1 MSSYFGLFKM
11 TFKGELQ
18 YRAKAL
24 SGVITQVFWGLMYI
38 YLYTAFMGGKIIEGF
53 SITQMISYVWI
64 SQAFFVLRFTDL
76 PKNCANEIENGNV
89 CYKFVR
95 PVDLYNQWYAEH
107 FGYKLSGTII
117 RCFPL
122 AVVAFLLPKSMRLM
136 LPTSIASFSLFIIAL
151 LIGAMITSSISMVA
165 VYLTFKTMSAK
176 GTATIINTVC
186 GVLGG
191 MYVPL
196 VFMPQS
202 LQNVLN
208 YLPFRFIMDLPARIY
223 VGNIP
228 PMEAIKFIVIA
239 VLWLIALIA
248 IGKLLMKQACKSTII
263 QGG

>member
-24 SGVITQVFWGLMYI
+24 SGIVTQLFWGLLYI
-38 YLYTAFMGGKIIEGF
+38 YLYTAFMGKKIIDGF
-53 SITQMISYVWI
+53 SISQMISYVWVG
-64 SQAFFVLRFTDL
+64 QAFFVLRFSDL
-76 PKNCANEIENGNV
+76 PKNCAKEIESGNV

-95 PVDLYNQWYAEH
+95 PVDLYNQWFAEH
-107 FGYKLSGTII
+107 FGYKLSATLI

-122 AVVAFLLPKSMRLM
+122 LVCAFLMPKSLRLM
-136 LPTSIASFSLFIIAL
+136 LPVSFASFGLFIVAL
-151 LIGAMITSSISMVA
+151 IIGAMMTSAISMIS
-165 VYLTFKTMSAK
+165 VYLTFKTLSAK
-176 GTATIINTVC
+176 GILTMVNAIC

-202 LQNVLN
+202 AQNVLN
-208 YLPFRFIMDLPARIY
+208 YLPFRFIFDLPARIY
-223 VGNIP
+223 IGNIP
-228 PMEAIKFIVIA
+228 PIEALK
-239 VLWLIALIA
+239 LIA
-248 IGKLLMKQACKSTII
+248 IAFAWLVALILIGRLLIKFAGKKTVI

>member
-1 MSSYFGLFKM
+1 MSSYLGLFKM

-38 YLYTAFMGGKIIEGF
+38 YLYTAFMGGKIIDGF
-53 SITQMISYVWI
+53 SIKQMISYVWVG
-64 SQAFFVLRFTDL
+64 QAFFVLRFSDL
-76 PKNCANEIENGNV
+76 PKNCAKEIENGNV

-107 FGYKLSGTII
+107 FGYKLSATII
-117 RCFPL
+117 RCIPL
-122 AVVAFLLPKSMRLM
+122 SIVAFLMPPSMRLM
-136 LPTSIASFSLFIIAL
+136 LPTSFTAFMLFVVAL
-151 LIGAMITSSISMVA
+151 LLGALITSSISMITVF
-165 VYLTFKTMSAK
+165 LTFKTLSAK
-176 GTATIINTVC
+176 GTLSITNTVC

-196 VFMPQS
+196 IFMPQS
-202 LQNVLN
+202 IQNVFN

-223 VGNIP
+223 IGNIP
-228 PMEAIKFIVIA
+228 PQEALRFI
-239 VLWLIALIA
+239 LIALIWLVA
-248 IGKLLMKQACKSTII
+248 LILIGKLLISKAGKNAVI

>member
-1 MSSYFGLFKM
+1 MSSYVGLFKM
-11 TFKGELQ
+11 SFKGELQ

-24 SGVITQVFWGLMYI
+24 SGVLTQVFWGLMYI

-53 SITQMISYVWI
+53 SISQMISYVWI
-64 SQAFFVLRFTDL
+64 GQAFFVLRFTDL
-76 PKNCANEIENGNV
+76 PKNCAKEIENGNV

-95 PVDLYNQWYAEH
+95 PVDLYNQWYTEH
-107 FGYKLSGTII
+107 FGYKLSATLI
-117 RCFPL
+117 RCVPL
-122 AVVAFLLPKSMRLM
+122 TIVAFLLPPSMRLM
-136 LPTSIASFSLFIIAL
+136 FPNSFASFILFAIAL
-151 LIGAMITSSISMVA
+151 LIGALITSSISMITVF
-165 VYLTFKTMSAK
+165 LTFKTMSAK

-202 LQNVLN
+202 VQNVLN

-228 PMEAIKFIVIA
+228 PIEALKLISIA
-239 VLWLIALIA
+239 IAWLIILVLV
-248 IGKLLMKQACKSTII
+248 GKLLMKQASKNTII

>member
-18 YRAKAL
+18 YRAKAI
-24 SGVITQVFWGLMYI
+24 SGVVTQVFWGLMYI
-38 YLYTAFMGGKIIEGF
+38 YLYTAFMGGKVIEGF
-53 SITQMISYVWI
+53 SISQMISYVWI
-64 SQAFFVLRFTDL
+64 GQAFFVLRFSDL
-76 PKNCANEIENGNV
+76 PKNCGKEIENGNV

-107 FGYKLSGTII
+107 FGYKLSATLI
-117 RCFPL
+117 RCLPL
-122 AVVAFLLPKSMRLM
+122 TVVAFLLPKNMRLM
-136 LPTSIASFSLFIIAL
+136 LPTSLSSFVLFATAL
-151 LIGAMITSSISMVA
+151 LLGALITSAISMISVF
-165 VYLTFKTMSAK
+165 LTFKTMSAK
-176 GTATIINTVC
+176 GTASIMNTIC

-202 LQNVLN
+202 VQNVLN

-228 PMEAIKFIVIA
+228 PMEAIKFIGIA
-239 VLWLIALIA
+239 IGWLIALIT
-248 IGKLLMKQACKSTII
+248 IGKLLMKVAGKSTVI

>member
-1 MSSYFGLFKM
+1 MSSYLGLFKM

-18 YRAKAL
+18 YRAKAI
-24 SGVITQVFWGLMYI
+24 SGVFTQVFWGLMYI

-53 SITQMISYVWI
+53 SIAQMISYVWI
-64 SQAFFVLRFTDL
+64 GQAFFVLRFTDL
-76 PKNCANEIENGNV
+76 PKNCAKEIENGNV

-95 PVDLYNQWYAEH
+95 PVDLYNQWYTEH
-107 FGYKLSGTII
+107 FGYKLAATLI
-117 RCFPL
+117 RCVPL
-122 AVVAFLLPKSMRLM
+122 TIVAFLLPPSMRLM
-136 LPTSIASFSLFIIAL
+136 LPTNFASFMLFAVAL
-151 LIGAMITSSISMVA
+151 LIGALITSAISMITVF
-165 VYLTFKTMSAK
+165 LTFKTMSAK
-176 GTATIINTVC
+176 GTATIINTIC

-202 LQNVLN
+202 LQNVLS

-228 PMEAIKFIVIA
+228 PIEALK
-239 VLWLIALIA
+239 LIA
-248 IGKLLMKQACKSTII
+248 IAVAWLIILVLVGKLLMKQASKNTII

>member
-11 TFKGELQ
+11 SFKGELQ
-18 YRAKAL
+18 YRAKAI
-24 SGVITQVFWGLMYI
+24 SGVVTQVFWGLMYI

-53 SITQMISYVWI
+53 SIAQMISYVWI
-64 SQAFFVLRFTDL
+64 GQAFFVLRFSDL
-76 PKNCANEIENGNV
+76 PKNCGKEIENGNV

-95 PVDLYNQWYAEH
+95 PVNIYNQWFFEH
-107 FGYKLSGTII
+107 LGYKLSATLLRFIPI
-117 RCFPL
+117 V
-122 AVVAFLLPKSMRLM
+122 VVAFLLPKSMRLM
-136 LPTSIASFSLFIIAL
+136 LPTSFASFGLFLVAL
-151 LIGAMITSSISMVA
+151 LLGALITSSISMISVF
-165 VYLTFKTMSAK
+165 LTFKTMSAK
-176 GTATIINTVC
+176 GTASIMNTVC

-202 LQNVLN
+202 IQNVLN

-228 PMEAIKFIVIA
+228 PMEAIKLIGIA
-239 VLWLIALIA
+239 VLWLVALIA
-248 IGKLLMKQACKSTII
+248 IGKLLMKQAGKTTVI

>member
-18 YRAKAL
+18 YRAKAI
-24 SGVITQVFWGLMYI
+24 SGVVTQVFWGLMYI

-53 SITQMISYVWI
+53 SISQMISYVWI
-64 SQAFFVLRFTDL
+64 GQAFFVLRFSDL
-76 PKNCANEIENGNV
+76 PKNCGKEIENGNV

-95 PVDLYNQWYAEH
+95 PVDLYNQWFAEH
-107 FGYKLSGTII
+107 FGYKLSATLI
-117 RCFPL
+117 RCVPL
-122 AVVAFLLPKSMRLM
+122 TIVAFLLPKSIKLM
-136 LPTSIASFSLFIIAL
+136 LPTSFASFGLFAIAL
-151 LIGAMITSSISMVA
+151 LLGALMTSAISMITVF
-165 VYLTFKTMSAK
+165 LTFKTLSAK
-176 GTATIINTVC
+176 GTASIMNTVC

-202 LQNVLN
+202 IQNVLN

-228 PMEAIKFIVIA
+228 PIEAIKLIGIA
-239 VLWLIALIA
+239 LIWLISLIA
-248 IGKLLMKQACKSTII
+248 IGKLLMKQAGKTTVI

>member
-1 MSSYFGLFKM
+1 MSSYLGLFKM

-53 SITQMISYVWI
+53 SISQMISYVWI
-64 SQAFFVLRFTDL
+64 GQAFFVLRFQDL
-76 PKNCANEIENGNV
+76 PKNCAKEIENGNV

-107 FGYKLSGTII
+107 FGYKLSGTLI
-117 RCFPL
+117 RCVPL
-122 AVVAFLLPKSMRLM
+122 LTVAFLLPGKMRLM
-136 LPTSIASFSLFIIAL
+136 LPPSFASFSLFVIAL
-151 LIGAMITSSISMVA
+151 LLGAMLTSAISMITVFL
-165 VYLTFKTMSAK
+165 VFKTLSAK
-176 GTATIINTVC
+176 GTASMVNTIC

-196 VFMPQS
+196 VFMPQGV
-202 LQNVLN
+202 QNVLN

-223 VGNIP
+223 IGNIP
-228 PMEAIKFIVIA
+228 PSEAIYLIGIA
-239 VLWLIALIA
+239 IAWLIGLILL
-248 IGKLLMKQACKSTII
+248 GKLLIKHAGKNTVI